1 MHERPDN
8 FPPAPAHQCLSVK
21 RRRDG
26 SFTPFF
32 IFIPHN
38 ALIQSQHT
46 AKLRQ
51 IFRQRS
57 NRSFQ
62 CIPVGIGQ
70 FVVGFKTVFSTV
82 FRQNGIDL
90 LKLASTFANS
100 SGLVFAVRWTQRI
113 DNFLRA
119 FNVSPE
125 IPQIGVAVAI
135 FFTAD
140 FAGCHFPQSVRLHRR
155 PLLKVGKP
163 VH

>member
-1 MHERPDN
+1 M
-8 FPPAPAHQCLSVK
+8 
-21 RRRDG
+21 
-26 SFTPFF
+26 
-32 IFIPHN
+32 
-38 ALIQSQHT
+38 
-46 AKLRQ
+46 RQ

-90 LKLASTFANS
+90 FKVGIDFCQQFRVGFLQL
-100 SGLVFAVRWTQRI
+100 WTQQI

-119 FNVSPE
+119 FNVSLE

-135 FFTAD
+135 FFTAN
-140 FAGCHFPQSVRLHRR
+140 FAGCHFLNQSGCAADHF
-155 PLLKVGKP
+155 
-163 VH
+163 